1 MGIVLTQFLKGPY
14 SPFSPYIRIDTHMYL
29 YGIYVCTYIYIYLS
43 IYVSFYAYK
52 PESAPRVP
60 HQKLPTLRN
69 LFSKLPLLS
78 SQDAL
83 PTARA
88 KHRASHGIGSGIGWA
103 QRNFMG
109 SPCTCLGCMVFCRA
123 QGLLRALCSEV
134 APPPHTH
141 QENVAACLFPPSCT
155 WDRGASWWS
164 W

>member
-1 MGIVLTQFLKGPY
+1 MGIVLTQFLKGALFSFQPLYPY
-14 SPFSPYIRIDTHMYL
+14 RHTHVSIWHICMY
-29 YGIYVCTYIYIYLS
+29 VYIYIYIY

-134 APPPHTH
+134 APTRK
-141 QENVAACLFPPSCT
+141 T
-155 WDRGASWWS
+155 
-164 W
+164 